1 MGRIVGDSRAR
12 AKQRAEEMKAIF
24 VDSRV
29 TPFMQ
34 CSCGQALDFTSDDS
48 LMVM

>member
-1 MGRIVGDSRAR
+1 MGAKIGD
-12 AKQRAEEMKAIF
+12 AKARAEERATEMKATF

-34 CSCGQALDFTSDDS
+34 CSCGQPLDFTSDDS
-48 LMVM
+48 LRGK